1 MSGITPKSDDFRI
14 SSLITSVYLPTFLF
28 AVGQGAAIPVLPLF
42 ALELGLSVPMAGA
55 LVAVRAIGHVAFD
68 VPAGFLVA
76 RIGER
81 KAMILGSVLLAV
93 SAIGIGLRPPTW
105 VLAVLVALM
114 GAAWAIWIL
123 ARLSYA
129 AEVAPIDK
137 RGRVMS
143 ILGGS
148 SRVGNF
154 VGPLLGGLA
163 VAGFGLAAA
172 FYLQA
177 LFGFAALISLAFRT
191 PALDHPPAP
200 PEGMARAFFSHF
212 GQHRQLITT
221 VAVVSIA
228 IQLIR
233 AARDVF
239 LPLWGNEIGL
249 TASQISFV
257 YGASSA
263 FELILFYPAGM
274 VMDRFGR
281 KWTGVPCLLVLSL
294 GLALMPLTDDFVSM
308 MLVGLLIGFGNG
320 LGSGIQ
326 MTLGSDVAPPGR
338 KASFLGVW
346 RLTTDGGAAAGPLL
360 VAVTTSLLGLALAA
374 PVIATIGLAG
384 AGVLAFM
391 VPETLGKESPPGA
404 GGYGSPEADSG

>member
-1 MSGITPKSDDFRI
+1 MQQPSGEFRI
-14 SSLITSVYLPTFLF
+14 GSLIASVYLPTFLF
-28 AVGQGAAIPVLPLF
+28 AVGQGAAIPILPLF
-42 ALELGLSVPMAGA
+42 ALEMGLSVPMAGA

-81 KAMILGSVLLAV
+81 RAMILGSVLLALA
-93 SAIGIGLRPPTW
+93 AIGIGLRPPTFL
-105 VLAVLVALM
+105 LAILVALM
-114 GAAWAIWIL
+114 GGAWAIWIL

-154 VGPLLGGLA
+154 IGPLLGGLA
-163 VAGFGLAAA
+163 VAVFGLAAA

-177 LFGFAALISLAFRT
+177 LFAIAALISLSLRT

-200 PEGMARAFFSHF
+200 PEGMASAFLAHF
-212 GQHRQLITT
+212 KAHRRLIST
-221 VAVVSIA
+221 VAIVSIA

-233 AARDVF
+233 AGRDVF
-239 LPLWGNEIGL
+239 LPLWGNHIGL
-249 TASQISFV
+249 SASQVSVVF
-257 YGASSA
+257 GASSA
-263 FELILFYPAGM
+263 FEMALFYPAGM

-281 KWTGVPCLLVLSL
+281 KWTGVPCLLILSV
-294 GLALMPLTDDFVSM
+294 GLAVVPLTNDFKS
-308 MLVGLLIGFGNG
+308 LLLIGLLIGIGNG

-326 MTLGSDVAPPGR
+326 MTLGSDVSPAGR
-338 KASFLGVW
+338 RAAFLGVW
-346 RLTTDGGAAAGPLL
+346 RLTTDGGAAAGPVLMAL
-360 VAVTTSLLGLALAA
+360 ATALLGLSLAA
-374 PVIATIGLAG
+374 PAVATLGLAG
-384 AGVLAFM
+384 AGVLAFL
-391 VPETLGKESPPGA
+391 VPETLRERSTKEKLAQDGP
-404 GGYGSPEADSG
+404 ADEP